1 MSAANERER
10 ANLAAMTTSKLRF
23 VVGIGE
29 EGLKTWRGSK
39 AAEIR
44 SQLEK
49 FKEELARR
57 GEKI

>member
-1 MSAANERER
+1 MSASERER

-23 VVGIGE
+23 VIGIGE
-29 EGLKTWRGSK
+29 EGLKTWRGRK

-49 FKEELARR
+49 FKNELARR
-57 GEKI
+57 GEKMS